1 MSSTH
6 ELTLGT
12 KHVVLIKDVVH
23 SIDDTRNINWNFFI
37 LQIIC
42 SEKKSKNAFVKD
54 DFL

>member
-1 MSSTH
+1 MI
-6 ELTLGT
+6 LVT
-12 KHVVLIKDVVH
+12 KHVVLIRDVVH
-23 SIDDTRNINWNFFI
+23 SIDDTRNINLNFFK